1 MTSPISHSPVLSGA
15 LVRFVTDGLIATI
28 DSYAGGRL
36 PLHRFSWELAARID
50 TLEGL
55 HPATRAITRLRW
67 LHRTIHNLHTHLVAA
82 GRAELTPDEENTLTI
97 TVASLRTAVATLGP
111 HTPIDPAG
119 AAQAANPTAAGRSG
133 KRPAA

>member
-1 MTSPISHSPVLSGA
+1 MTSPISHSPVASGA
-15 LVRFVTDGLIATI
+15 LIRFVTDGLIATI
-28 DSYAGGRL
+28 DSYAAGRL

-82 GRAELTPDEENTLTI
+82 GRAELTPDEENTLTV

-111 HTPIDPAG
+111 HAPLDPSG
-119 AAQAANPTAAGRSG
+119 AARPTAPTVAVTTGQR
-133 KRPAA
+133 AA

>member
-1 MTSPISHSPVLSGA
+1 MTSPISHRPLASGA
-15 LVRFVTDGLIATI
+15 LIRFVTDGLIATI
-28 DSYAGGRL
+28 DSYAAGRL

-82 GRAELTPDEENTLTI
+82 GRAELTPDEENTLTV

-119 AAQAANPTAAGRSG
+119 AARPPMPAPTGPTARLSA
-133 KRPAA
+133 